1 MRASWSR
8 VAICIAAAAASLVAG
23 GCSKPEPEA
32 VKPEPPAAKPA
43 VVPVELVKTTGDDVA
58 ETVRR
63 EVARAK
69 ADKRDLLVY
78 VGATWCEPCQYFH
91 KAAAAG
97 ELDAVFPGLRLVEF
111 DLDRDRDSLIR
122 AGYISKLIPQFTL
135 PRDDGTSS
143 GEQIEGSIKGP
154 RAVQQITP
162 RLKALLSKGR

>member
-1 MRASWSR
+1 MAS
-8 VAICIAAAAASLVAG
+8 SLALSA
-23 GCSKPEPEA
+23 CSKPEQAA
-32 VKPEPPAAKPA
+32 VKPEPSAAKPA

-63 EVARAK
+63 EVVRAK

-97 ELDAVFPGLRLVEF
+97 ELDTTFPGLRLVEF

-122 AGYISKLIPQFTL
+122 AGYISKMIPQFAV
-135 PRDDGTSS
+135 PRDDGSSS

-154 RAVQQITP
+154 RAVEQITP
-162 RLKALLSKGR
+162 RLKALLSKRR